1 MYVSSMKMYHSS
13 VQRSALYK
21 LHWFNMNG
29 QTHLF
34 YYAIVNYCMVSF
46 FQAECYIFNSES
58 VIVIGGEAY
67 KNSYFSYSLLLQS
80 GEGGTS

>member
-1 MYVSSMKMYHSS
+1 MYAERLSFIS
-13 VQRSALYK
+13 RTLYE
-21 LHWFNMNG
+21 LHLFNMNG
-29 QTHLF
+29 LTHF
-34 YYAIVNYCMVSF
+34 FVYTFVNCMVSF

-80 GEGGTS
+80 GEGGTL